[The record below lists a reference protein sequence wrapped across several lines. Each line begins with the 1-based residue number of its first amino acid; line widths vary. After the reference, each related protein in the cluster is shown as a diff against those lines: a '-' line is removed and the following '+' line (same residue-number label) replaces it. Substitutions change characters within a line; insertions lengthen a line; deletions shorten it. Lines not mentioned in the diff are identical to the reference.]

1 MAIKIYNTLRKD
13 YEDFIP
19 LSDSKVG
26 IYMCGMTVQ
35 DRPHLG
41 HMRTFLFGDVL
52 RRYLEYK
59 GYEVIYIQ
67 NFTDIDDKIIQR
79 SKSENLDWRALGD
92 KYEQEFLKAAEALN
106 VKLATYYPKATQFIQ
121 EIIELI
127 EILVRKGFAYESNG
141 NVYFE
146 VAKFKDYG
154 KLSGKNIENLK
165 ESYRIE
171 PDPNKRNPMDFAL
184 WKAHKEGEPYWYSP
198 WGKGRPGWHIE
209 CSVMSTHFLGQP
221 FDIHMGGQDLIF
233 PHHEDEI
240 AQSEAAYEREF
251 VKYWIHSAP
260 MLIKGEKMSKSTG
273 LYFAISD
280 LLEKYTPEA
289 IRLFI
294 LQKHYRSPAEYV
306 SDYLEEAERAI
317 GRLKS
322 FLNQVTPA
330 DGKVIWEK
338 VKEFEEAM
346 EDDLNTPKAIGIV
359 FELLK
364 EGNVKLQK
372 GESAADEGATILFIL
387 EILGFRITDF
397 TKKKLDTE
405 KISELVRIILD
416 VRQELRK
423 TKNFELADK
432 IRSDLERLGIKVK
445 DTREGTLFEL

>member
-13 YEDFIP
+13 NEDFVP

-59 GYEVIYIQ
+59 GFEVIYIQ

-79 SKSENLDWRALGD
+79 SKSENIDWRALGD
-92 KYEQEFLKAAEALN
+92 KYEQEFLKATEALN
-106 VKLATYYPKATQFIQ
+106 IKLATYYPKATQFIQ

-154 KLSGKNIENLK
+154 KLSGKNIEDLK

-273 LYFAISD
+273 LYFAISE

-306 SDYLEEAERAI
+306 PDYLEEAERAI

-330 DGKVIWEK
+330 DGKVIGEK

-387 EILGFRITDF
+387 EILGFRLTDF
-397 TKKKLDTE
+397 TKKKLGSE

-432 IRSDLERLGIKVK
+432 IRGDLEQLGIKVK
-445 DTREGTLFEL
+445 DTREGTIFEL

>member
-1 MAIKIYNTLRKD
+1 MAMQIYNTLKKS
-13 YEDFIP
+13 YEDFVP
-19 LSDSKVG
+19 LSDFKVG

-79 SKSENLDWRALGD
+79 SKAENIDWRALGER
-92 KYEQEFLKAAEALN
+92 YEQEYLKSADILN
-106 VKLATYYPKATQFIQ
+106 LKPATYYPKATQFIQ

-127 EILVRKGFAYESNG
+127 TILINKGIAYESKG

-146 VAKFKDYG
+146 VAKFKGYG
-154 KLSGKNIENLK
+154 KLSGKNIEDLK
-165 ESYRIE
+165 ESFRIE
-171 PDPNKRNPMDFAL
+171 PDPNKKNPLDFAL
-184 WKAHKEGEPYWYSP
+184 WKAYKEGEPYWYSP

-280 LLEKYTPEA
+280 LLERYSPEA

-294 LQKHYRSPAEYV
+294 LQKHYRSPAEYIPEYV
-306 SDYLEEAERAI
+306 EEAERAI
-317 GRLKS
+317 NRLKS
-322 FLNQVTPA
+322 FLYQVPA
-330 DGKVIWEK
+330 EGGKIIQEK
-338 VKEFEEAM
+338 VREFEKAM
-346 EDDLNTPKAIGIV
+346 EDDLNTPQAVSII

-364 EGNVKLQK
+364 EGNIKLQQ
-372 GESAADEGATILFIL
+372 GESAADEAATILFIL
-387 EILGFRITDF
+387 EVLGFRTTNF
-397 TKKKLDTE
+397 TTKKVDSE
-405 KISELVRIILD
+405 KITELVRVILD

-432 IRSDLERLGIKVK
+432 IRSELERLGLKIK
-445 DTREGTLFEL
+445 DTREGTIFEL

>member
-1 MAIKIYNTLRKD
+1 MAIKIYNTLKRD
-13 YEDFIP
+13 YEDFVPITN
-19 LSDSKVG
+19 SKVG

-79 SKSENLDWRALGD
+79 SKAENIDWRVLGD
-92 KYEQEFLKAAEALN
+92 KYEQEFLKSAEILN
-106 VKLATYYPKATQFIQ
+106 LKPATYYPKATQFIQ

-127 EILVRKGFAYESNG
+127 TILINKGIAYESNG

-146 VAKFKDYG
+146 VGKFKSYG
-154 KLSGKNIENLK
+154 KLSGKNIDDLK
-165 ESYRIE
+165 ESFRIE
-171 PDPNKRNPMDFAL
+171 PDLNKKNPLDFAL
-184 WKAHKEGEPYWYSP
+184 WKAYKEGEPYWHSP

-280 LLEKYTPEA
+280 LLERFSPEA

-306 SDYLEEAERAI
+306 PEYIEEAEKAI
-317 GRLKS
+317 NRLKS
-322 FLNQVTPA
+322 FLHQVSA
-330 DGKVIWEK
+330 ESGKIIEEK
-338 VKEFEEAM
+338 IREFEKAI
-346 EDDLNTPKAIGIV
+346 EDDLNTPKAISII

-364 EGNVKLQK
+364 EGNIKLQQ
-372 GESAADEGATILFIL
+372 GESAVDEAATILFIS
-387 EILGFRITDF
+387 EVLGFRTANF
-397 TKKKLDTE
+397 TERKVDTE

-423 TKNFELADK
+423 TKNFELADR
-432 IRSDLERLGIKVK
+432 IRSELERLGIKIK
-445 DTREGTLFEL
+445 DTRDGTIFEF

>member
-1 MAIKIYNTLRKD
+1 
-13 YEDFIP
+13 
-19 LSDSKVG
+19 
-26 IYMCGMTVQ
+26 
-35 DRPHLG
+35 
-41 HMRTFLFGDVL
+41 
-52 RRYLEYK
+52 
-59 GYEVIYIQ
+59 
-67 NFTDIDDKIIQR
+67 
-79 SKSENLDWRALGD
+79 
-92 KYEQEFLKAAEALN
+92 
-106 VKLATYYPKATQFIQ
+106 
-121 EIIELI
+121 
-127 EILVRKGFAYESNG
+127 
-141 NVYFE
+141 
-146 VAKFKDYG
+146 
-154 KLSGKNIENLK
+154 
-165 ESYRIE
+165 
-171 PDPNKRNPMDFAL
+171 
-184 WKAHKEGEPYWYSP
+184 
-198 WGKGRPGWHIE
+198 
-209 CSVMSTHFLGQP
+209 MSTHFLGQP

-306 SDYLEEAERAI
+306 PDYLEEAERAI

-322 FLNQVTPA
+322 FLIQVTPA
-330 DGKVIWEK
+330 DGKVIGEK
-338 VKEFEEAM
+338 LKEFEEAM

-405 KISELVRIILD
+405 KISELVRLILD

-445 DTREGTLFEL
+445 DTREGTIFEL